1 MIPVM
6 LIIMII
12 SYIVGLLA
20 GWFVLEFEKIKYK
33 NGLENVL
40 ENKLN

>member
-1 MIPVM
+1 MIPVI
-6 LIIMII
+6 LIIIII

-20 GWFVLEFEKIKYK
+20 GWFVLQFEKIKYK
-33 NGLENVL
+33 NVL